1 MDNIRKNLKIMDEL
15 VDLEFAKRLK
25 AEGYHKPC
33 KYFYQDKDLAF
44 CKSGLKWCKNGDKMD
59 HNKYDDF
66 IYSAPTL
73 QEGIDYMIGK
83 NIKYESSVV
92 IKLGRCI

>member
-1 MDNIRKNLKIMDEL
+1 MENI

-33 KYFYQDKDLAF
+33 EHYWLDKDLSF
-44 CKSGLKWCKNGDKMD
+44 VKKGLKKTKNGKKMN

-66 IYSAPTL
+66 IYSAPTVN
-73 QEGIDYMIGK
+73 EGVMYLMGK
-83 NIKYESSVV
+83 NMRYESTMV
-92 IKLGRCI
+92 IKLSPTNK